1 MEHAAGPACIGLVF
15 STRAQVTKGRDSGM
29 PAVEQWESYF
39 DAAGILE
46 SLGCRHLSGDAIEF
60 GCGYGTFTIAAAQRV
75 LGTVYALDIDPLMV
89 AATAARVSQ
98 AGLKNVVVEQRDF
111 FAQGCGRKPQ
121 SASLALLFN
130 ILHIE
135 DPVGLLSEAHRVIRL
150 GGLVG
155 VIHWNYDL
163 RTPRGPPLGIRPR
176 PEQCRAWGEEA
187 GLRWVRDGSLPGSP
201 WHWGMVLERRVIR

>member
-1 MEHAAGPACIGLVF
+1 
-15 STRAQVTKGRDSGM
+15 VTKGRDSGM

-46 SLGCRHLSGDAIEF
+46 FIGCRHLSGDAIEF
-60 GCGYGTFTIAAAQRV
+60 GCGYGTFTIAAAQSV

-89 AATAARVSQ
+89 AATAARVAQ

-111 FAQGCGRKPQ
+111 VTQGCGRKPQ

-135 DPVGLLSEAHRVIRL
+135 DPVGLLREAHRVIRL

-155 VIHWNYDL
+155 VIHWNYDV
-163 RTPRGPPLGIRPR
+163 RTPRGPPLSIRPR

-201 WHWGMVLERRVIR
+201 WHWGMVLERR